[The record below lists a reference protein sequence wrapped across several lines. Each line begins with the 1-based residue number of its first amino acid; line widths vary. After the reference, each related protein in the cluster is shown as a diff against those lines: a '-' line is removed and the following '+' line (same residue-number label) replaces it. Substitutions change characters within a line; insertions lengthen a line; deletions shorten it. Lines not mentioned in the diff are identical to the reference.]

1 MIWQQLTNQ
10 SQLQD
15 IIHTSQQPDTY
26 RAVVIFKHSTRCS
39 ISSMALSRFE
49 SKWQDDPTVPVFY
62 LDLLQ
67 HRDIS
72 NEIAGLFGITHQSPQ
87 VLVIKNGACIYDA
100 SHTGITVSG
109 VLEAIAR

>member
-1 MIWQQLTNQ
+1 MTWQHLTNQ

-49 SKWQDDPTVPVFY
+49 SKWQDDPSIPVFY

-67 HRDIS
+67 YRAIS
-72 NEIAGLFGITHQSPQ
+72 NEIATLFGVTHQSPQ
-87 VLVIKNGACIYDA
+87 VLVIKNGTCLYDA

-109 VLEAIAR
+109 VMEAIAR

>member
-15 IIHTSQQPDTY
+15 IIHTSQQPDNY

-49 SKWQDDPTVPVFY
+49 AKWQDDPTIPVFY

-72 NEIAGLFGITHQSPQ
+72 NDIASLFGITHQSPQ

>member
-15 IIHTSQQPDTY
+15 IIHTSQQPDRY

-39 ISSMALSRFE
+39 ISSMALNRFE
-49 SKWQDDPTVPVFY
+49 SRWQDDSMIPVFY

-67 HRDIS
+67 QRAIS
-72 NEIAGLFGITHQSPQ
+72 DEIATLFGVEHQSPQ
-87 VLVIKNGACIYDA
+87 VLVIRNGACIYDA

-109 VLEAIAR
+109 ILEAIAR